1 MIKKICEQTGL
12 KRQAVIRYIRN
23 TIIYSHGIA
32 TLVATGMFTA
42 TEKEMM
48 KMINNAADG
57 FLLMEGADPKKLTKK
72 GKT

>member
-1 MIKKICEQTGL
+1 MAD
-12 KRQAVIRYIRN
+12 R
-23 TIIYSHGIA
+23 HGSEA
-32 TLVATGMFTA
+32 Q
-42 TEKEMM
+42 KEMM